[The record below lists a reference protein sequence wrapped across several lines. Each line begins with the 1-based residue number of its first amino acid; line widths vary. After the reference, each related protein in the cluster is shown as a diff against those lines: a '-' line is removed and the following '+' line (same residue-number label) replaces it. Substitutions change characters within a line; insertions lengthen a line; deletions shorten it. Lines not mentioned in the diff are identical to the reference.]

1 MSIHEPKSTPI
12 AVVGVSAIFPGSVDA
27 TGFWHDILEGRDLI
41 REVPESHWLKED
53 YYDPDPSA
61 PDKTYAFRGA
71 FLEQVPF
78 DPLEW
83 GVPPSIVP
91 ATDTTQLLA
100 LIVAKKVLDDATRGR
115 WPNVDRERVSCI
127 LGVTSAQELLGTMV
141 NRLQRPVWA
150 NALRELG
157 YSETE
162 VDAVCDRI
170 SSSYVPWQESTFPGL
185 LGNVVAGRIANRL
198 DIGGTNCVTDAAC
211 ASSFSAISM
220 GLNELWLGQ
229 SDLVISGGAD
239 TMNDIFM
246 YMCFSKTPALS
257 KSGECAPFSDR
268 SDGTLLGEGLGMV
281 ALKRLPDAE
290 RDGDHVY
297 AIIRGLG
304 SSSDGRAK
312 SVYAPVPTGQAKAL
326 RRAYEQAGYSPSTVE
341 LVEAHGTGT
350 KAGDAAEFEGLQ
362 LAFDESGRSD
372 RQWCALGTVKS
383 QIGHTKA
390 AAGAAGLFKIVMAL
404 HHKVL
409 PPTIK
414 VETPNPKL
422 SIDKSPFYL
431 NTRSRPW
438 VRGSDH
444 LRRASVSSFGF
455 GGSNFHLALEEYD
468 GPADRAPRLRTVPT
482 ELVTLS
488 AADPQSLVAQ
498 ARALADRST
507 IEGFLAYAARSS
519 QEAFD
524 PTQSCR
530 LAVVA
535 SSEADLQ
542 SKLRQLC
549 DRIEKVPNEGV
560 IVPTGAFYGKDEAP
574 GKVAFL
580 FPGQGSQYVGMGA
593 ELAMESEQALRPWDL
608 AADLQLGPMPLHD
621 VVFPRPGFTAED
633 AKRHEDRLRATEWAQ
648 PAIGVASLSQ
658 LAVLEQLGVN
668 ADVVGGHSYGE
679 ITALCAA
686 GVLSAEDTLRVARER
701 GLRMAAAAVVDG
713 AMTAVPRP
721 IEEVRPHVEAVPGC
735 TIANHNAPAQ
745 VVVSGPTQAVAA
757 LEKRLLAAGIEPKRL
772 TVATAF
778 HSPVVEGSVEP
789 FQSFLQ
795 GIKFQAPAV
804 PVYHNADAAPHP
816 ADPAAIRTRLAQAIA
831 RPVRFVEQIEAMW
844 QAGVRTFVE
853 VGPHSVLTGL
863 VGEILQD
870 RPHVAVNLDRRK
882 KHGVTALQLALG
894 RLCVAGVP
902 MKLDPLWERYA
913 AAQDPHTR
921 PAPKM
926 ALRIDGANYNKPY
939 PPKGG
944 AASLPKPNSTRTGYA
959 AKVAPAKPEIREV
972 ERVVEKIVEKVVEVP
987 VMVQSGMVEPSVQA
1001 PSQYP
1006 PNVGAQIT
1014 MASDTYRP
1022 SAPHVPAP
1030 LPPVQADPWI
1040 AAFQEAQ
1047 RATVDAHTSYQ
1058 RAMADS
1064 HEQFLKT
1071 LEMSFVGL
1079 ARLAGAEVAAPAPQR
1094 VTVQPVMH
1102 QPVMHQHQPL
1112 HAPPAMSPV
1121 WTPAQ
1126 TATDVGAIVQSGV
1139 DVVKRERPSL
1149 AQPSEL
1155 APRAPSAISSASVDV
1170 EKLLL
1175 EVVAEKTGY
1184 PSDMLGSHMALEA
1197 DLGVDSIKRVEILS
1211 AVRER
1216 APGLPEVDAAEMAKL
1231 QTLGQVVD
1239 HLRAS
1244 LPSAGPSA
1252 PVPAKGAA
1260 AAPAPR
1266 PAAAPSVDVER
1277 LLLEVVAEKTGYPS
1291 DMLGSHM
1298 ALEADLGVDSIKR
1311 VEILSAVRERAP
1323 GLPEVDAAEMAKLQT
1338 LGQVVDH
1345 LRASLPSAGPS
1356 APKAAA
1362 PAPKA
1367 AAAASVDVEILLL
1380 EVVAEKTGYPADMLG
1395 NHMALEADLGVDS
1408 IKRVEILSAV
1418 RERAPG
1424 LPEVDAAEMAKL
1436 QTLGQVVDHLRASL
1450 PGGQGATTVSPPELS
1465 LQAPE
1470 ETPALGR
1477 WILELVPAQA
1487 QGFSAPGLAPD
1498 APITIAP
1505 PGPLAD
1511 ALVRAFGAQ
1520 GLTAR
1525 AAESDAGASVLV
1537 LVHGTLDGEPDPA
1550 LKAAFVAARTSAP
1563 KLGKDGGLLV
1573 TVQDTG
1579 GDFGLGGSDR
1589 AEFGGLAGLAKT
1601 AAQEWP
1607 AATKAIDIQRGE
1619 RSVDEIADAIVSEM
1633 MRGGIEP
1640 EVGLQFDAQ
1649 QGRWNRLMPTSVP
1662 RAVAPTAPVIDRDT
1676 VIVATGGARG
1686 VTAACLVALAQSR
1699 GGRYALLGRT
1709 PLAEEPA
1716 AVRGITDDA
1725 GLKRA
1730 LLTAAQQ
1737 KGGPPPT
1744 PAELGRQVAAVQ
1756 AGREIRETMAR
1767 LVGAGA
1773 SASYVPVD
1781 VNDPAAV
1788 EAALA
1793 SIRQS
1798 LGPIGAVVHGAGV
1811 LADKLIAEKTDE
1823 AFDRVYQTKVAGLRT
1838 LLSATQDDP
1847 LKAILLFSSVA
1858 GRCGNRGQV
1867 DYSMAN
1873 EVLAK
1878 VAAREAARRPDAIVR
1893 ALQWG
1898 PWEGGMVTKELKARF
1913 DSLGVPLIPLV
1924 AGARF
1929 LVDELADR
1937 SGATEVVLGG
1947 EPRMGPLAST
1957 SGAREVVQRA
1967 RVDSRSFPY
1976 LADHRVAGTVVVPV
1990 VIALEWFARAASA
2003 CRPDLELSSI
2013 RDIKVLRPLRLERFD
2028 AEYPS
2033 GGEWFDVVAREVA
2046 NGQGSVVSLELRRVG
2061 GSVHYSAQ
2069 AELLPTAGRP
2079 PRPPSRRTLPPWS
2092 GEIYDGRVLF
2102 HGQRFQVIRTVAGIS
2117 DQGIDA
2123 ELSSTQDAGWGDEPW
2138 LTDPAALDG
2147 GLQLALLWSDRML
2160 GGPSLPMGVG
2170 TLRTFRTGPP
2180 DGPVQAILTGEKRGR
2195 DKTVSDI
2202 VFVDASG
2209 QVVTE
2214 LRGVESIRRP
2224 D

>member
-1 MSIHEPKSTPI
+1 MSIHDPKIYNPASTPI

-41 REVPESHWLKED
+41 REVPETHWLKED

-100 LIVAKKVLDDATRGR
+100 LIVAKKVLEDATRGR

-157 YSETE
+157 YSEKE
-162 VDAVCDRI
+162 VDAVCNRI
-170 SSSYVPWQESTFPGL
+170 SDSYVPWQESTFPGL

-297 AIIRGLG
+297 AVIRGLG

-312 SVYAPVPTGQAKAL
+312 SVYAPVPQGQAKAL
-326 RRAYEQAGYSPSTVE
+326 RRAYAQAGYSASTVE

-362 LAFDESGRSD
+362 TAFDEAGRSD

-422 SIDKSPFYL
+422 AIEKSPFYL

-438 VRGSDH
+438 VRASDH
-444 LRRASVSSFGF
+444 PRRASVSSFGF
-455 GGSNFHLALEEYD
+455 GGSNFHLALEEYS

-488 AADPQSLVAQ
+488 APDPQGLVQ
-498 ARALADRST
+498 KARALAERST

-524 PTQSCR
+524 PTHRCR

-535 SSEADLQ
+535 GSEAELA
-542 SKLRQLC
+542 SKLGQLVE
-549 DRIEKVPNEGV
+549 RIEKAPAEPLLL
-560 IVPTGAFYGKDEAP
+560 PTGSFYAQGEEP

-593 ELAMESEQALRPWDL
+593 DLAMESEQALGAWDL
-608 AADLQLGPMPLHD
+608 TADLELGPLPLHE
-621 VVFPRPGFTAED
+621 VVFPKPGFTAEE

-648 PAIGVASLSQ
+648 PAIGAASLSH
-658 LAVLEQLGVN
+658 LAVLEQLGVKP
-668 ADVVGGHSYGE
+668 DVVGGHSYGE

-686 GVLSAEDTLRVARER
+686 GVLSQPDMLRVARER

-713 AMTAVPRP
+713 AMTAVPKP

-735 TIANHNAPAQ
+735 TVANHNAPAQ
-745 VVVSGPTQAVAA
+745 VVVSGPTQAIDA
-757 LEKRLLAAGIEPKRL
+757 LEKRLLSAGIEAKRL
-772 TVATAF
+772 AVATAF
-778 HSPVVEGSVEP
+778 HSPVVESSIEP
-789 FQSFLQ
+789 FQAFLQ
-795 GIKFQAPAV
+795 GIEFGSPGL

-844 QAGVRTFVE
+844 NAGVRTFVE

-863 VGEILQD
+863 VAEILAD

-902 MKLDPLWERYA
+902 MKLGTLWEQYA
-913 AAQDPHTR
+913 PAVDPHSR

-944 AASLPKPNSTRTGYA
+944 ATALARSNPSRTGFA
-959 AKVAPAKPEIREV
+959 AKVAPVQPEIREV

-987 VMVQSGMVEPSVQA
+987 VHVPVSGPADHS
-1001 PSQYP
+1001 

-1014 MASDTYRP
+1014 MASEPYR
-1022 SAPHVPAP
+1022 
-1030 LPPVQADPWI
+1030 PPVQADPWI

-1047 RATVDAHTSYQ
+1047 RATVDAHSAYQ

-1079 ARLAGAEVAAPAPQR
+1079 ARLAGAEVAAPAQAPQR
-1094 VTVQPVMH
+1094 VTL
-1102 QPVMHQHQPL
+1102 QPL
-1112 HAPPAMSPV
+1112 PPPAMSPV

-1139 DVVKRERPSL
+1139 DVVKREERRPSL

-1155 APRAPSAISSASVDV
+1155 PPRAPSPPPVSSVDV

-1175 EVVAEKTGY
+1175 EVVSEKTGY
-1184 PSDMLGSHMALEA
+1184 PADMLGSHMALEA

-1244 LPSAGPSA
+1244 LPNTP
-1252 PVPAKGAA
+1252 KGA
-1260 AAPAPR
+1260 AAPAP
-1266 PAAAPSVDVER
+1266 AVDVE
-1277 LLLEVVAEKTGYPS
+1277 K
-1291 DMLGSHM
+1291 
-1298 ALEADLGVDSIKR
+1298 
-1311 VEILSAVRERAP
+1311 
-1323 GLPEVDAAEMAKLQT
+1323 
-1338 LGQVVDH
+1338 
-1345 LRASLPSAGPS
+1345 
-1356 APKAAA
+1356 
-1362 PAPKA
+1362 
-1367 AAAASVDVEILLL
+1367 LLL

-1450 PGGQGATTVSPPELS
+1450 PSAPKAAAPPAAKPAAPAVDVEKLLLEVVAEKTGYPADMLGNHMALEADLGVDSIKRVEILSAVRERAPGLPEVDAAEMAKLQTLGQVVDHLRASLPKGQAAAAAAPPELS

-1470 ETPALGR
+1470 ETSALGR

-1487 QGFSAPGLAPD
+1487 QGFSSPGLGPD
-1498 APITIAP
+1498 VSITVAP

-1511 ALVRAFGAQ
+1511 AVVRAFAAQ

-1525 AAESDAGASVLV
+1525 TAESDAGASVLV
-1537 LVHGTLDGEPDPA
+1537 LLHGTLEGDPDQA
-1550 LKAAFVAARTSAP
+1550 LKAAFGAARTSAG
-1563 KLGKDGGLLV
+1563 KLSKEGGLLV
-1573 TVQDTG
+1573 TVQDTD
-1579 GDFGLGGSDR
+1579 GDFGLGGSPR

-1607 AATKAIDIQRGE
+1607 AATKAIDIRRGE
-1619 RSVDEIADAIVSEM
+1619 HSVDELAEAIVSEM

-1640 EVGLQFDAQ
+1640 EVGLQFDAL
-1649 QGRWNRLMPTSVP
+1649 QGRWTRWLPASV
-1662 RAVAPTAPVIDRDT
+1662 RRSVAPATPVIERDT

-1686 VTAACLVALAQSR
+1686 VTAACLVALAQAR
-1699 GGRYALLGRT
+1699 GGRYVLLGRT
-1709 PLAEEPA
+1709 PLVEEPA

-1737 KGGPPPT
+1737 KGGSPPT
-1744 PAELGRQVAAVQ
+1744 PAEIGRQVAQVR
-1756 AGREIRETMAR
+1756 AGREIHETMAR

-1781 VNDPAAV
+1781 VNDAGAV

-1793 SIRQS
+1793 SVRQS
-1798 LGPIGAVVHGAGV
+1798 LGPIGALIHGAGV

-1838 LLSATQDDP
+1838 LLSATRTDP
-1847 LKAILLFSSVA
+1847 LQAILLFSSVA

-1878 VAAREAARRPDAIVR
+1878 VAAREARARPDAIVR

-1913 DSLGVPLIPLV
+1913 DSLGVPLIPL
-1924 AGARF
+1924 ATGARF
-1929 LVDELADR
+1929 LVDELADK
-1937 SGATEVVLGG
+1937 SGVTEVVLGG
-1947 EPRMGPLAST
+1947 EPRMGPLASA
-1957 SGAREVVQRA
+1957 SGAREVRMRA

-1976 LADHRVAGTVVVPV
+1976 LDDHRVAGTVVVPV
-1990 VIALEWFARAASA
+1990 VIALEWFARAAAA

-2013 RDIKVLRPLRLERFD
+2013 REVKVLRPLRLEHFD
-2028 AEYPS
+2028 A
-2033 GGEWFDVVAREVA
+2033 GEWFDVVAREIA
-2046 NGQGSVVSLELRRVG
+2046 NGQGSSIALELRRVG
-2061 GSVHYSAQ
+2061 GHAHYSAQ
-2069 AELLPTAGRP
+2069 AELLPTQGRP
-2079 PRPPSRRTLPPWS
+2079 PRAPGHRSLPPWS
-2092 GEIYDGRVLF
+2092 GEPIYDGRVLF
-2102 HGQRFQVIRTVAGIS
+2102 HGEKFQVIRTVEGIS
-2117 DQGIDA
+2117 DLGIDA
-2123 ELSSTQDAGWGDEPW
+2123 ELSSTEDVGWGDEPW

-2147 GLQLALLWSDRML
+2147 GLQLALLWSHRML
-2160 GGPSLPMGVG
+2160 GGPSLPMG
-2170 TLRTFRTGPP
+2170 LSSLHTFRTGTA
-2180 DGPVQAILTGEKRGR
+2180 GPLKAILTGEKRGR
-2195 DKTVSDI
+2195 DKTVTDI

-2214 LRGVESIRRP
+2214 LRGVETIRRP